1 MPITN
6 QDKPT
11 PNLPQTELN
20 VGSGFNL
27 LVGGIYKLVV
37 GAIGVSGMTNIYK
50 NFKVR
55 WDTWSTAWENN
66 NVHSWDDLEGNI
78 QTNVSKVSI
87 GETWA
92 TISTTWATETRTWLA
107 ASQLFTNV
115 KIETDYLWSN
125 KTFTWE
131 LTSPWTQA

>member
-6 QDKPT
+6 LDKP
-11 PNLPQTELN
+11 
-20 VGSGFNL
+20 
-27 LVGGIYKLVV
+27 
-37 GAIGVSGMTNIYK
+37 GAVGMTNTFK
-50 NFKVR
+50 NYQTR
-55 WDTWSTAWENN
+55 WDTWTTAWDNN
-66 NVHSWDDLEGNI
+66 NVRNWDDLAGQI
-78 QTNVSKVSI
+78 HTNVAKVSV

-92 TISTTWATETRTWLA
+92 TIETTWATETRTWLA

-125 KTFTWE
+125 KTFPWE

>member
-27 LVGGIYKLVV
+27 LVGGIYKLIIGAV
-37 GAIGVSGMTNIYK
+37 GAPGITNIYK
-50 NFKVR
+50 NFKTR
-55 WDTWSTAWENN
+55 WDTWSLSWENN
-66 NVHSWDDLEGNI
+66 TVHSWDDLEGNI
-78 QTNVSKVSI
+78 QTNVSKVSV

-92 TISTTWATETRTWLA
+92 TNPFTYAEETRTWLQV
-107 ASQLFTNV
+107 SQLFTN
-115 KIETDYLWSN
+115 TD
-125 KTFTWE
+125 KPT
-131 LTSPWTQA
+131 P